1 MVYWERLHL
10 LNWWMKCLLQN
21 IRSLYGLME
30 LTCWICRAIINVSLR
45 VKNFA
50 TFSTNLHLL
59 FLTLRPLW
67 SISDAF
73 RRSLD
78 FHSVEITEVINVEIN
93 KVPLV
98 SLCKSCQ
105 RLLSIVSATQKWL
118 CEKHSAIFVL
128 VLSKSLFLQNLSNH
142 TSLQSLGS
150 TETKLFNNS

>member
-1 MVYWERLHL
+1 MNEMSVAEHPISVRSHGAHL
-10 LNWWMKCLLQN
+10 LDLPRHYQRK
-21 IRSLYGLME
+21 SP
-30 LTCWICRAIINVSLR
+30 S
-45 VKNFA
+45 